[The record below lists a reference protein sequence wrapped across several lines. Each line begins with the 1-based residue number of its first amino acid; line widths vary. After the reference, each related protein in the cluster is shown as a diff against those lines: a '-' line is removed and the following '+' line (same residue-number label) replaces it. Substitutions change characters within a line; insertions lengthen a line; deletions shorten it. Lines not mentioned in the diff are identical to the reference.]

1 MAISLFGK
9 TKNNKFV
16 KILEDN
22 IDKFWNQ
29 DIIKEIKEEDKKYFI
44 ENSDWKLEEDEV
56 FFIENYE
63 DDYIDDNFIN
73 ITTNTTSRDTITEK
87 DFKNLEVIFYKIDE
101 LIYFQRIFPSALITS
116 SWLTFYTLDTGKKGV
131 KIDQKPRLKFKNR
144 TDIILDTKNKKIYF
158 KVFNDLEKVFPNFSK
173 YYREASEKEFNDFK
187 NNKLLKVNLDFK
199 DLGKRQLTKI
209 AQIID
214 KIGYF
219 QDNIKDYKKYAKDYD
234 ITFEI
239 NTKDQINQFY
249 ALVYENFYETPISN
263 EQRISNSNKN
273 LKKNR

>member
-239 NTKDQINQFY
+239 NTKDQIDKFH
-249 ALVYENFYETPISN
+249 ALVFENFYKTPISD
-263 EQRISNSNKN
+263 EKRMSNSNIKV
-273 LKKNR
+273 KDK

>member
-1 MAISLFGK
+1 
-9 TKNNKFV
+9 
-16 KILEDN
+16 
-22 IDKFWNQ
+22 
-29 DIIKEIKEEDKKYFI
+29 
-44 ENSDWKLEEDEV
+44 
-56 FFIENYE
+56 
-63 DDYIDDNFIN
+63 DNFIN

-131 KIDQKPRLKFKNR
+131 KIDQKPRLKFENR

-239 NTKDQINQFY
+239 NTKDQINQFH
-249 ALVYENFYETPISN
+249 ALVFENFYKTPISHVK
-263 EQRISNSNKN
+263 RMSNSNKN